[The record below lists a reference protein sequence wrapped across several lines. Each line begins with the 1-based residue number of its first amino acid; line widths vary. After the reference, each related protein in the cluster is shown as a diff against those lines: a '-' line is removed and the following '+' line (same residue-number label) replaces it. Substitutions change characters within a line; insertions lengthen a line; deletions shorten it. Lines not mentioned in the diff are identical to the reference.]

1 VRWSTNVGATCIAAT
16 GPCRRSGCRTPS
28 RSRAST
34 ASWSRGCRERGG
46 RIEIHARVAAL
57 LAWLGETGGTA
68 AGPSFRRRNDTLRAQ
83 LGDPGI
89 RVLLVDTG
97 TDIGATPTA
106 GLPAAAYDA
115 LAALRLRT
123 IDKFGIVADDPARLP

>member
-1 VRWSTNVGATCIAAT
+1 MAGQT
-16 GPCRRSGCRTPS
+16 GD
-28 RSRAST
+28 
-34 ASWSRGCRERGG
+34 
-46 RIEIHARVAAL
+46 
-57 LAWLGETGGTA
+57 TA

-97 TDIGATPTA
+97 MDIGATPTA
-106 GLPAAAYDA
+106 GLLAAAYDG

-123 IDKFGIVADDPARLP
+123 SDKFGIVADDPARLP